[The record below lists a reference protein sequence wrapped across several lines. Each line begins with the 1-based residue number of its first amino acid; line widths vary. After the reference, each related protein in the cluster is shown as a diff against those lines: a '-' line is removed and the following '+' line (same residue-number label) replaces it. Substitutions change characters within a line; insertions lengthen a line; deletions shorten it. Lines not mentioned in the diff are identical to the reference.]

1 MKSKELKKCEKMY
14 TSPVVKKVA
23 VKVEKGFAVS
33 ISIDE
38 ADQTVVMP
46 TWKINKI

>member
-1 MKSKELKKCEKMY
+1 MKSKDLKKSEKMY

-38 ADQTVVMP
+38 TDQTVVMP